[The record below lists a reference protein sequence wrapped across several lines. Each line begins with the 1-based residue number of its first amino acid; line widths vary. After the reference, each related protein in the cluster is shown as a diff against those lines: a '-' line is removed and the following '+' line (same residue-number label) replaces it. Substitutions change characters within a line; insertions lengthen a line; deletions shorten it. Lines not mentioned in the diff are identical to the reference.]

1 MTNSQETSIQI
12 TSDQATSYQGASD
25 QATSARLTS
34 DHATRSLRLRVNPA
48 ACSGH
53 GVCAELLPELITLD
67 EWGYPLL
74 AEGGVPAR
82 LSRQA
87 RRAVRDCPALALM
100 ISAPIHAEDSEET
113 QKLPRRPA

>member
-1 MTNSQETSIQI
+1 MTDSP
-12 TSDQATSYQGASD
+12 
-25 QATSARLTS
+25 
-34 DHATRSLRLRVNPA
+34 RLRVNPA

-53 GVCAELLPELITLD
+53 GNCAELLPELITLD

-74 AEGGVPAR
+74 AEGGVPAG

-100 ISAPIHAEDSEET
+100 ISAPVHSEET
-113 QKLPRRPA
+113 QKLPRRSA

>member
-1 MTNSQETSIQI
+1 M
-12 TSDQATSYQGASD
+12 
-25 QATSARLTS
+25 
-34 DHATRSLRLRVNPA
+34 RLRVNPA

-74 AEGGVPAR
+74 AEGGVPAG

-87 RRAVRDCPALALM
+87 RRAVRDCPALALTM
-100 ISAPIHAEDSEET
+100 SEPIHSAPTHSAPIHSEET
-113 QKLPRRPA
+113 QKLRRRPA